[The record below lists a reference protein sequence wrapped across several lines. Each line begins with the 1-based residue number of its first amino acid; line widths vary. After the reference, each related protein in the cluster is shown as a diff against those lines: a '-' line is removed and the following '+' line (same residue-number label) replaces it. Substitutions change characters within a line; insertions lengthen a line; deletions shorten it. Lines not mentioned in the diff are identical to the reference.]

1 MKSREDIKQEE
12 STLNSEVPAES
23 TIVADGPIATNEES
37 EVIVEISASVYNK
50 ITLSEEDNTD
60 EELSIDDIRLEIDRK
75 ISELET
81 NEQYISL
88 RNIIS
93 SNNKLLKESAKR
105 IVEVKNTFRYANKYV
120 KELSDNLTSNY

>member
-37 EVIVEISASVYNK
+37 DVVVEMSASVSNK

-75 ISELET
+75 ISE
-81 NEQYISL
+81 
-88 RNIIS
+88 
-93 SNNKLLKESAKR
+93 
-105 IVEVKNTFRYANKYV
+105 
-120 KELSDNLTSNY
+120 